1 MLFASLTLLFTL
13 HWLEAT
19 LPGATFALPTWVP
32 GCGMQGFSPYPIS
45 LPSIGRATGDSQMRP
60 KEALYSV
67 PQHVLGAG
75 LYPQMGTYLE
85 IGLLQV

>member
-1 MLFASLTLLFTL
+1 
-13 HWLEAT
+13 
-19 LPGATFALPTWVP
+19 
-32 GCGMQGFSPYPIS
+32 MQGFSPYPIS
-45 LPSIGRATGDSQMRP
+45 LPSIGRATGDPQMRP